1 MAVIDLTDL
10 QEKSFLKEARRAR
23 RRDPPR
29 RRLQGVVCVLLVEL
43 CERFTFFGIVCNM
56 ILFCTL
62 KLGYDNVQAA
72 AVNLAFIGACTLTP
86 VLVGWVAE
94 SRLGRTKVLYICAF
108 LHFIESVSHKG
119 PPKSCRVEEYNA
131 VDCTAMLPVVAFPFE
146 DFYID
151 THHIVHSLA
160 RREQTLLFYGGLLS
174 ASLGIGGIRAILCPL
189 SAYSLQDCSQRQLLS
204 FFNWFYW
211 LVNLNSVVVFVGI
224 AYIQQS
230 VAKNLGFLIP
240 FTSVLLALITIH
252 MARNKLIYQPK
263 KVGSLLATFGVFL
276 NSLKMCCV
284 RYRHLSGEVSSWLDR
299 AKEHNGGGYSE
310 AHVENVKTLVKLFPF
325 FALQLLYRASVTQI
339 PSGYYIQTMNSN
351 LNLNG
356 FLLPI
361 AAMNVISILPLLVL
375 APFLE
380 CVSTCFFSFRRA
392 SLSPTALIIAGHLCA
407 AFSAV
412 VAGISELQRKRYP
425 TVEQAL
431 SGKVLHVSSMPCLQL
446 APQYIL
452 LGMAEALV
460 TPACKNAF
468 YNPLLCGFSLRAAK
482 GPQWLTYKGTAKWSH
497 AIRSPLV

>member
-1 MAVIDLTDL
+1 M
-10 QEKSFLKEARRAR
+10 ENH
-23 RRDPPR
+23 
-29 RRLQGVVCVLLVEL
+29 G
-43 CERFTFFGIVCNM
+43 
-56 ILFCTL
+56 
-62 KLGYDNVQAA
+62 KL
-72 AVNLAFIGACTLTP
+72 
-86 VLVGWVAE
+86 
-94 SRLGRTKVLYICAF
+94 
-108 LHFIESVSHKG
+108 
-119 PPKSCRVEEYNA
+119 
-131 VDCTAMLPVVAFPFE
+131 
-146 DFYID
+146 
-151 THHIVHSLA
+151 
-160 RREQTLLFYGGLLS
+160 
-174 ASLGIGGIRAILCPL
+174 
-189 SAYSLQDCSQRQLLS
+189 
-204 FFNWFYW
+204 WFYW

-460 TPACKNAF
+460 TPACSLVTFCLAPSSIRGISMHFLALSYGGGCFLGAF
-468 YNPLLCGFSLRAAK
+468 IIQVVYLVSGGSAHRYHPCADLGGAKMNTRCPPKRGLSAARFFRLCRLTVQP
-482 GPQWLTYKGTAKWSH
+482 PQSYSVGGQRSSGQLTGKSAGALPDYRGRWCAVSRGH
-497 AIRSPLV
+497 PG